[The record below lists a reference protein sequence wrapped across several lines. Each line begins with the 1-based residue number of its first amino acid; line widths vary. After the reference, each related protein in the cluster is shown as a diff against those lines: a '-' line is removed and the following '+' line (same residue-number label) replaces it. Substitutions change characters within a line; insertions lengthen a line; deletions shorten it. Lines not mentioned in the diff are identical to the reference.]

1 MAPPLCQK
9 PNIKCSQCQVRKLI
23 PLSDE
28 TIYRHLSGEITIGL
42 YPLLKDETCWFL
54 AVDFDKRDW
63 QKDIQ
68 AFVDTCQQLD
78 VPVSIERSRSG
89 NGGHVWLFFSE
100 PISAKVARQLG
111 HFILS
116 ETLSNRYEIGM
127 DSYDRLFPNQ
137 DTLPKGGFGNL
148 IALPLQRGPR
158 IQLNSVFV
166 DENFNAYEDQWGYLE
181 KVRKLDLNAI
191 KKYYGQLLSRSRLYK

>member
-1 MAPPLCQK
+1 MLKQKQVEPNKIVEPVKRANHNEQLKEKILQKRVQIFKSLFRGRDDVYAVRWQSKNNKSGYTPACSLEWQPPLCQK

-42 YPLLKDETCWFL
+42 YPLLKDETYWFL

-111 HFILS
+111 HCFD
-116 ETLSNRYEIGM
+116 N
-127 DSYDRLFPNQ
+127 
-137 DTLPKGGFGNL
+137 
-148 IALPLQRGPR
+148 
-158 IQLNSVFV
+158 FV
-166 DENFNAYEDQWGYLE
+166 ESINTSFLDEC
-181 KVRKLDLNAI
+181 KCVP
-191 KKYYGQLLSRSRLYK
+191 